1 MKFAL
6 LIFGGF
12 VALLMFVVFGIG
24 SWGLGVYNTI
34 NKEAVNV
41 DAQWGNLQSTYQRR
55 NDLIPNF
62 VNTVKGAA
70 KFEGDTLTNIAKAR
84 ASVGQVTIQQNK
96 APESAEQLQSFEKAQ
111 GNISQ
116 ALSRLMMVTENY
128 PALKATQQY
137 ANLTIELEGTENRIS
152 VERRNYNGVVKK
164 YNQVIVGFPNS
175 LIAGFFNFKSKPF
188 FKADESAQSAPVVKF
203 D

>member
-128 PALKATQQY
+128 PALKATII
-137 ANLTIELEGTENRIS
+137 NLL
-152 VERRNYNGVVKK
+152 
-164 YNQVIVGFPNS
+164 
-175 LIAGFFNFKSKPF
+175 
-188 FKADESAQSAPVVKF
+188 SA
-203 D
+203 